1 MKSKLLLTTTVL
13 AMGLSTMSYADGH
26 GTYPDHRVEVL
37 IPFNPGGG
45 VDATGRLM
53 AVEFEKTL
61 NQNLVVNNVSGAGG
75 TIGATQLAQS
85 DPDGYTIG
93 VLPIGTATTQPHRSD
108 LPFNGESWEEVCLLV
123 KSPLA
128 VLVNP
133 EGRFQTIEAL
143 IDAAKEGDTVLVG
156 GPPKGSVPH
165 MAQAALGQAYGVN
178 FTFIPFEGGAGASK
192 AVLGK
197 EVDFTVEPFGSG
209 KKLGLTPLVVLAPQR
224 VSDLP
229 DVPSIKE
236 VNGSDLDLGIWFGLF
251 VPKGTPTPIV
261 DTLDAACAQATQAA
275 EFQEGIAN
283 VGWNVNYLGKD
294 DFAAFFATQYETNG
308 ALLTSLGLTKK

>member
-1 MKSKLLLTTTVL
+1 MKINMKTIVTLALMTIPTAVL
-13 AMGLSTMSYADGH
+13 ADGH
-26 GTYPDHRVEVL
+26 ADYPSKRVEVL

-53 AVEFEKTL
+53 AAEFETFFGKDF
-61 NQNLVVNNVSGAGG
+61 VVKNVSGAGG

-85 DPDGYTIG
+85 KADGLTIG
-93 VLPIGTATTQPHRSD
+93 VLPIGTATTQPHRKE
-108 LPFNGESWEEVCLLV
+108 LPYNGESWEEVCLMV

-133 EGRFQTIEAL
+133 EGKYQTIAAL
-143 IDAAKEGDTVLVG
+143 VDAAKAGETVLVG

-165 MAQAALGQAYGVN
+165 MAQAALGQAFGAQ
-178 FTFIPFEGGAGASK
+178 FTFVPFEGGAGASK

-209 KKLGLTPLVVLAPQR
+209 KKLGLNPLVILAPDH
-224 VSDLP
+224 VNELP

-251 VPKGTPTPIV
+251 VPASTPDAV
-261 DTLDAACAQATQAA
+261 VAKLDEACAAA
-275 EFQEGIAN
+275 VASVDFQTGIAN
-283 VGWNVNYLGKD
+283 AGWNINHLGSDAFTSFFDKQY
-294 DFAAFFATQYETNG
+294 AANG
-308 ALLTSLGLTKK
+308 ALLKSLGLAK